1 MRLRDKVA
9 VVTGAGAGFGRGI
22 ATILAGEGARVV
34 VADIDEKA
42 GKETAEILVKEGRQ
56 AVFAK
61 ADVSKAADVEAMI
74 QTAVG
79 EFDCIDVL
87 VNNAAICRLSPLTD
101 LTEEE
106 WDRHLNINLKAVWLT
121 SKYAIP
127 HMVKQGGGAIVNIA
141 SLSGVK
147 ARPFM
152 AAYCASKGGVIMLT
166 QEMAVELAPAK
177 IRVNSVSP
185 VFGETPMGQGLLEQ
199 AAVHYQL
206 GEAELAKEV
215 VIQGIPLKRGA
226 TPEDIAHAVLYLASD
241 EASLV
246 TGINLTVDGGASA

>member
-22 ATILAGEGARVV
+22 ATTLAAEGARVV
-34 VADIDEKA
+34 VADIDESA
-42 GKETAEILVKEGRQ
+42 GRGTVEILEKQGKR
-56 AVFAK
+56 AVFVR
-61 ADVSKAADVEAMI
+61 ADVSKAAEVEGMI
-74 QTAVG
+74 QAAVG
-79 EFDCIDVL
+79 AYGRVDVL
-87 VNNAAICRLSPLTD
+87 VNNAAVCRLSPLTG

-106 WDRHLNINLKAVWLT
+106 WDSHLNINLKAVWLT

-127 HMVKQGGGAIVNIA
+127 HMIQGGGGAIVNIA

-166 QEMAVELAPAK
+166 QQMAVELAPAG

-185 VFGETPMGQGLLEQ
+185 VFGETPMGRGLLEQ

-206 GEAELAKEV
+206 GEAALAREV

-226 TPEDIAHAVLYLASD
+226 TPEDIGHAVLYLASD

>member
-9 VVTGAGAGFGRGI
+9 IVTGAGAGFGRGI
-22 ATILAGEGARVV
+22 ATILAGEGAGVV

-42 GKETAEILVKEGRQ
+42 GKETVEILGKEGRE

-61 ADVSKAADVEAMI
+61 ADVSRAADVEEMI
-74 QTAVG
+74 QATVDAYG
-79 EFDCIDVL
+79 RIDVL

-106 WDRHLNINLKAVWLT
+106 WDRHLDINLKAVWLT

-127 HMVKQGGGAIVNIA
+127 HMIQGGGGAIVNIA

-166 QEMAVELAPAK
+166 REMAVELAAHR

-185 VFGETPMGQGLLEQ
+185 VFGETAMGAGLLDQ
-199 AAVHYQL
+199 AAAYYQL
-206 GEAELAKEV
+206 AEADLARELV
-215 VIQGIPLKRGA
+215 LQGIPLKRGA
-226 TPEDIAHAVLYLASD
+226 TPEDIGHAVLYLASD

>member
-22 ATILAGEGARVV
+22 ATILGREGAKVV

-42 GKETAEILVKEGRQ
+42 GKETVAILERQ
-56 AVFAK
+56 GKQSICVK
-61 ADVSKAADVEAMI
+61 ADVSKAVDVEGMI
-74 QTAVG
+74 DAAISEYG
-79 EFDCIDVL
+79 RIDVL

-101 LTEEE
+101 LSEEE
-106 WDRHLNINLKAVWLT
+106 WDRHLDVNLKGVWLT
-121 SKYAIP
+121 SKCAIP
-127 HMVKQGGGAIVNIA
+127 HMIGREGGSIVNVA

-166 QEMAVELAPAK
+166 QEMAVELAPHRV
-177 IRVNSVSP
+177 RVNSVSP
-185 VFGETPMGQGLLEQ
+185 VFGETPMGAGLLDQ
-199 AAVHYQL
+199 AAAYYEL
-206 GEAELAKEV
+206 GGAEVAKQA

-226 TPEDIAHAVLYLASD
+226 TPEDIGNAVLYLASD

>member
-1 MRLRDKVA
+1 MRMREKVA
-9 VVTGAGAGFGRGI
+9 IVTGAGAGFGRGI
-22 ATILAGEGARVV
+22 AAILAGEGARVV
-34 VADIDEKA
+34 VADIDEK
-42 GKETAEILVKEGRQ
+42 GGRETVEILERQGRR

-61 ADVSKAADVEAMI
+61 ADVSKAAEVEEMTKA
-74 QTAVG
+74 AVA
-79 EFDCIDVL
+79 EFGRIDVL

-127 HMVKQGGGAIVNIA
+127 HMIRGGGGAIVNIA

-166 QEMAVELAPAK
+166 REMAVELAPAN

-185 VFGETPMGQGLLEQ
+185 VFGETPMGAGLLDQ
-199 AAVHYQL
+199 AAVHYRL
-206 GEAELAKEV
+206 GKADLAREL

-226 TPEDIAHAVLYLASD
+226 APEDIGHAVLYLASD

-246 TGINLTVDGGASA
+246 TGVNLAVDGGASA

>member
-22 ATILAGEGARVV
+22 AAILAGEGAKVV

-42 GKETAEILVKEGRQ
+42 GEETVAILEKQGNSAICV
-56 AVFAK
+56 K
-61 ADVSKAADVEAMI
+61 ADVSKAVDVEGIIEAAI
-74 QTAVG
+74 G
-79 EFDCIDVL
+79 GHGRIDVL
-87 VNNAAICRLSPLTD
+87 VNNAAICRLSPVTD

-106 WDRHLNINLKAVWLT
+106 WDSHLDVNLKGVWLT

-127 HMVKQGGGAIVNIA
+127 HMIEAGGGSIVNIA

-152 AAYCASKGGVIMLT
+152 AAYSASKGGVIMLT
-166 QEMAVELAPAK
+166 QEMAVELAPHQV
-177 IRVNSVSP
+177 RVNSVSP
-185 VFGETPMGQGLLEQ
+185 VFGETPMGAGLLDQ
-199 AAVHYQL
+199 AAAHYKL
-206 GEAELAKEV
+206 GEADMARQV
-215 VIQGIPLKRGA
+215 VLQGIPLKRGA
-226 TPEDIAHAVLYLASD
+226 TPEDIGNAVLYLASD

>member
-9 VVTGAGAGFGRGI
+9 IVTGAGAGFGRGI
-22 ATILAGEGARVV
+22 AAILAGEGARVV

-42 GKETAEILVKEGRQ
+42 GNEAVEILVQEGRQ

-61 ADVSKAADVEAMI
+61 ADVSKAADVEEMI
-74 QTAVG
+74 EAAVG
-79 EFDCIDVL
+79 EYGRIDVL

-106 WDRHLNINLKAVWLT
+106 WDSHLNINLKAVWLT

-141 SLSGVK
+141 SLSGLK

-166 QEMAVELAPAK
+166 QEMAVELAAAK

-199 AAVHYQL
+199 AAVQYQL
-206 GEAELAKEV
+206 GEAELAKQV
-215 VIQGIPLKRGA
+215 VLQGIPLKRGA
-226 TPEDIAHAVLYLASD
+226 TPEDIGHAVLYLASD